1 MYDKHYV
8 IQADKQLKKQVKKIW
23 SYVAMT
29 KTFPKKI
36 TVKMKFSYTPIADV
50 TMLHVHKLFT

>member
-1 MYDKHYV
+1 
-8 IQADKQLKKQVKKIW
+8 
-23 SYVAMT
+23 MT